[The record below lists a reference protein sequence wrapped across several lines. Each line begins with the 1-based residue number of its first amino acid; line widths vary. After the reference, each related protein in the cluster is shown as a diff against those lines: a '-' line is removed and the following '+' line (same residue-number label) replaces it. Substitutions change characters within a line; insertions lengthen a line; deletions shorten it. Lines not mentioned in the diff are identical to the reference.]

1 MNPNPEYRALR
12 IGLLMAAA
20 LVAAALFIVGIT
32 SRQKLF
38 ERKVEYYSYF
48 PDAGGLKVGSGVW
61 FQGVEVGFISEISFP
76 RDTDNQNVK
85 VIYRVSQ
92 DLVPRIRAGTRADLK
107 SLGLLG
113 DKFLALTSS
122 PNNYDQPIIL
132 PNNQIPIDKT
142 LNLEA
147 LGRGAQDV
155 INNTVELSKNLNVLI
170 SAFNTGQGALPRLLN
185 DPEVGKT
192 TIEQLQR
199 IGASMDKIATTM
211 AGGHGFAG
219 KLLADPVYGDKAAV
233 DLADAIARTDA
244 ILKDIQ
250 AGKGGAGLFLQS
262 GGEGERMVKNLSKTA
277 DALAQVADNL
287 QKPNTFTHKIL
298 MDEAYG
304 EHLASNLLSMSDS
317 MASILKKIDH
327 GDGTVGALINDRSVY
342 DSLAVVA
349 EGIRKNTLVNWYIK
363 NKAEKAA
370 KAAKQAEEGKP
381 AS

>member
-38 ERKVEYYSYF
+38 ERKVEYWSYF
-48 PDAGGLKVGSGVW
+48 PDAAGLKVGSGVW

-76 RDTDNQNVK
+76 KDTDNQNVK
-85 VIYRVSQ
+85 VVYRVSQ
-92 DLVPRIRAGTRADLK
+92 DLVPRIRAGTRASLK

-170 SAFNTGQGALPRLLN
+170 SAFNTGQGAIPRLLN

-219 KLLADPVYGDKAAV
+219 KLLADPVYGDKAAA
-233 DLADAIARTDA
+233 DLADAIARTDQV
-244 ILKDIQ
+244 LKDIQ
-250 AGKGGAGLFLQS
+250 AGKGGAGAFLQS

-287 QKPNTFTHKIL
+287 QKPNTFAHKVL

-304 EHLASNLLSMSDS
+304 EHLAANLLSMSDS

>member
-38 ERKVEYYSYF
+38 ERKVDYYSFF
-48 PDAGGLKVGSGVW
+48 PDAAGLKVGSGVW
-61 FQGVEVGFISEISFP
+61 YQGVEVGFISEISFP

-85 VIYRVSQ
+85 VVYRVSQ
-92 DLVPRIRAGTRADLK
+92 DLVPRIRAGTRASLK

-122 PNNYDQPIIL
+122 ANNIDQPIIL
-132 PNNQIPIDKT
+132 PGNQIPIDKT

-170 SAFNTGQGALPRLLN
+170 SAFNTGQGAIPRLLN
-185 DPEVGKT
+185 DPEVGRT

-219 KLLADPVYGDKAAV
+219 KLLADPAYGDKAAA
-233 DLADAIARTDA
+233 DLADAIARTDSL
-244 ILKDIQ
+244 LKDIQ
-250 AGKGGAGLFLQS
+250 AGKGGAGAFLKS
-262 GGEGERMVKNLSKTA
+262 GGEGERLVNNLSRTA
-277 DALAQVADNL
+277 DALAKVADGL
-287 QKPNTFTHKIL
+287 EKPNTFAHKVL

-349 EGIRKNTLVNWYIK
+349 ESLRKNSLVNWYIK
-363 NKAEKAA
+363 HKAEKTAEAA
-370 KAAKQAEEGKP
+370 RKAEEGKP

>member
-1 MNPNPEYRALR
+1 MNPKPEYRALR

-48 PDAGGLKVGSGVW
+48 PDAAGLKVGSGVW
-61 FQGVEVGFISEISFP
+61 YQGVEVGFISEISFP

-85 VIYRVSQ
+85 VVFRVSQ
-92 DLVPRIRAGTRADLK
+92 DLVPRIRAGTRASLK

-113 DKFLALTSS
+113 DQFLALTSS
-122 PNNYDQPIIL
+122 ANNYDQPIIL
-132 PNNQIPIDKT
+132 PGNQIPIDKT

-155 INNTVELSKNLNVLI
+155 INNTVQLSKNLNVLI
-170 SAFNTGQGALPRLLN
+170 SAFNTGQGAIPRLLN

-219 KLLADPVYGDKAAV
+219 KLLADPAYGDKAAA

-244 ILKDIQ
+244 ILKDVQ
-250 AGKGGAGLFLQS
+250 AGKGGAGAFLKS
-262 GGEGERMVKNLSKTA
+262 GGEGERLVNNLSRTA
-277 DALAQVADNL
+277 DALAKVADGL
-287 QKPNTFTHKIL
+287 EKPNTFAHKVL

-304 EHLASNLLSMSDS
+304 EHLAANLLSMSDS

-349 EGIRKNTLVNWYIK
+349 ESLRKNSLVNWYIK
-363 NKAEKAA
+363 HKAEKTAEAA
-370 KAAKQAEEGKP
+370 KRAEEGKP

>member
-38 ERKVEYYSYF
+38 ERKVEYYSFF
-48 PDAGGLKVGSGVW
+48 PDAAGLKVGSGVW
-61 FQGVEVGFISEISFP
+61 YQGVEVGFISEISFP
-76 RDTDNQNVK
+76 KDTDNQNVK
-85 VIYRVSQ
+85 VVYRVSQ
-92 DLVPRIRAGTRADLK
+92 DLVPRIRAGTRASLK

-122 PNNYDQPIIL
+122 ANNIDQPIIL
-132 PNNQIPIDKT
+132 PGNQIPIDKT

-170 SAFNTGQGALPRLLN
+170 SAFNTGQGAIPRLLN

-219 KLLADPVYGDKAAV
+219 KLLADPAYGDKAAA
-233 DLADAIARTDA
+233 DLADAIARTDSL
-244 ILKDIQ
+244 LKDIQ
-250 AGKGGAGLFLQS
+250 AGKGGAGAFLKS
-262 GGEGERMVKNLSKTA
+262 GGEGERLVNNLSKTA
-277 DALAQVADNL
+277 DALAKVADGL
-287 QKPNTFTHKIL
+287 EKPNTFAHKIL

-317 MASILKKIDH
+317 LASILKKIDH

-349 EGIRKNTLVNWYIK
+349 ESLRKNNLVNWYIK
-363 NKAEKAA
+363 HKAEKTAEAA
-370 KAAKQAEEGKP
+370 KRAEEGKP

>member
-1 MNPNPEYRALR
+1 MNPNPEYRTLR
-12 IGLLMAAA
+12 IGLLAATA

-48 PDAGGLKVGSGVW
+48 PDAAGLKVGGGVW
-61 FQGVEVGFISEISFP
+61 FQGVEVGFISDITFP

-85 VIYRVSQ
+85 VTFRVSSA
-92 DLVPRIRAGTRADLK
+92 LVPRIRAGTRASLK

-113 DKFLALTSS
+113 DKYLSLSS
-122 PNNYDQPIIL
+122 APNNYDQPILL
-132 PNNQIPIDKT
+132 PNNEIPIDKT

-155 INNTVELSKNLNVLI
+155 INNTVELSKNLNILI
-170 SAFNTGQGALPRLLN
+170 AAFNNGQGAIPRLLN

-192 TIEQLQR
+192 TIAQLQR
-199 IGASMDKIATTM
+199 IGSSMDKIASAM
-211 AGGHGFAG
+211 AAGHGFAG
-219 KLLADPVYGDKAAV
+219 KLLVDQAYGDKAAA
-233 DLADAIARTDA
+233 DLADALSRTDQ

-250 AGKGGAGLFLQS
+250 DGKGGAGAFLKS
-262 GGEGERMVKNLSKTA
+262 GGEGERFVNNLSKTA
-277 DALAQVADNL
+277 DALAKVSENL
-287 QKPNTFTHKIL
+287 HNPNTFVHKVL
-298 MDEAYG
+298 MDEEYG
-304 EHLASNLLSMSDS
+304 EHLAANLLSMSDS
-317 MASILKKIDH
+317 LASILKKIDH

-349 EGIRKNTLVNWYIK
+349 EGIRKNSLVNWYIK